1 MKKKITGYNRDK
13 YITTPEFIKLSAE
26 VFDAR
31 LAQVNLVTKTDFED
45 KLETSIKKLAQ
56 TKKKHLL
63 VENEFKKL
71 QAFYFKGKSRFKEDF
86 TQNYV
91 VFQPVYRYLEGWQV
105 LVLVIFFIFG
115 NLKDCLMKILH
126 LLLPLLSQSTVKW
139 SCY

>member
-56 TKKKHLL
+56 TKKKTIYLL
-63 VENEFKKL
+63 KM
-71 QAFYFKGKSRFKEDF
+71 
-86 TQNYV
+86 
-91 VFQPVYRYLEGWQV
+91 
-105 LVLVIFFIFG
+105 
-115 NLKDCLMKILH
+115 NLKSCKHFILK
-126 LLLPLLSQSTVKW
+126 TKVV
-139 SCY
+139 